1 MKTNFL
7 YFKEKGYQQFTA
19 TAAQTTFA
27 INGDNE
33 WDSDVAADTEV
44 KVSVT
49 FLEAQAAKVGNH
61 YSGGSVDAGETVVVH
76 ADGKALSGSN
86 IVIDNISDT
95 TYGITLSAGDIV
107 TIERIPI
114 PLKHEACLRADRFLA
129 VYPFSVTKTRVSFK
143 SAEGT
148 NGTYDHITFTH
159 SDDNGVAL
167 RKISNY
173 FAEVMSGQAANK
185 DGFIVVADRYNDI
198 VAPELLGIGITKMQ
212 VLVQD

>member
-1 MKTNFL
+1 
-7 YFKEKGYQQFTA
+7 
-19 TAAQTTFA
+19 
-27 INGDNE
+27 
-33 WDSDVAADTEV
+33 
-44 KVSVT
+44 VT
-49 FLEAQAAKVGNH
+49 FLEAQAAKVGSH

-76 ADGKALSGSN
+76 ADGKALSGNN

-129 VYPFSVTKTRVSFK
+129 VYPTAVTTTRVSFK
-143 SAEGT
+143 AAEGT
-148 NGTYDHITFTH
+148 GTYDHITFTH
-159 SDDNGVAL
+159 SDDNGLAL

-185 DGFIVVADRYNDI
+185 DGFIVVADRYNNI
-198 VAPELLGIGITKMQ
+198 VAPELLGIGITKMI